1 MRTIRTWQKTTA
13 FALVFAVIANFFL
26 AQNNFATQ
34 GNIEQLNAKKSV
46 FLSDLKYDKEK
57 SRAGWNILLYDKN
70 VKQGQLSLTVNGK
83 REFFSKG
90 VFAHADSLVAY
101 NIEGL
106 QFDRLQ
112 GYFGID
118 AAVTNETDGVKLLI
132 YADDIT
138 KNLVAEDT
146 RLNSTLTIGQSV
158 FFDIEIPAGTKYLYI
173 GADKAGHN
181 KSDWATF
188 GGVKL
193 IKNGYVAP
201 KLEGVE
207 SLEKLDEKLRTYNS
221 ATEAI
226 AQAEFDVLKRALI
239 KRTGY
244 RQLIEMMDVSE
255 ERRLAIEW
263 LMQDVKHL
271 KDFMMA
277 GEPNSNYSDA
287 FQVLGRLLKKHGRD
301 LSDNT
306 PILRGTR
313 GDLYNRMMMSLAVAH
328 SGNVCFWLD
337 NRSCS
342 DAVERYELYKEMH
355 ANGLLRNDIFET
367 IEAEE
372 MRWIM
377 EGMLSNKELKWLNY
391 YSRVRRLN
399 KKSAD
404 LTEAD
409 IQNLKNVQPHLDPYV
424 YIRYTFDY
432 KYDLDKYY
440 TGDGTNWKQ
449 KYGFDEFDIS
459 YGLTNINGSEQKVR
473 KLWMVFEEGAVC
485 GGISK
490 TGTNLWTAF
499 GMPASVNGQPG
510 HAAYLQ
516 YGVQGAE
523 NGKTYTAENGEDY
536 RAGIWWLGNN
546 ISGWVESEKGERLL
560 AGWGYNRDRRNKDEL
575 GGYNV
580 SYVLLAQNNLNRYAD
595 FVKAREMAMYAEIFS
610 EANVSGSPKDAGQI
624 VNIEKAD
631 AAKTADLIKGERI
644 YDELLNVT
652 PRDYEAWKGLVIS
665 YLKDRSKSESDYV
678 TLAGRLA
685 EGLKEYPLPMADLI
699 NALEEA
705 TKDASHRSSIR
716 QLRNAALEKA
726 IKGLPKNK
734 DFLQP
739 DAARDM
745 ANRILG
751 RQEEMVKFSFDG
763 NNAGSIVLGSKYASG
778 ETRYE
783 YSLDGK
789 HTWKETSDKIHKL
802 SEDELAELTE
812 EHDIVVHFI
821 GDGGKFGDGGNLDA
835 NNPEHIRKHA
845 IVIDIKRH
853 ATPRVAVNDL
863 ENKVVG
869 DIEKLEW
876 KAADSNTWNE
886 LTNETRF
893 DGDKTIMVR
902 KRNSG
907 TSLFSEE
914 VALGFKPNE
923 ENKAKQYVPS
933 SRIKIKSVSS
943 EQADRNNRKEYALDG
958 NPETFWHSAWNGSD
972 SKREIVLELDK
983 VIKLKAFEYMP
994 RQDVSG
1000 ANGTVT
1006 VGEILT
1012 SEDGVNFTS
1021 AKVANWARNSVLKR
1035 VEFENPIKAK
1045 FVKFVGRE
1053 ATGGYIAAAMINLY
1067 EDATAETE
1075 PEQPKPPVVQP
1086 EEPVKPKP
1094 AEPAQPGQPKPAEPS
1109 EPAKPVQPSEPVKP
1123 VKPKPAEPSVPSQ
1136 PKPAEPKPVQP
1147 SEPKPSEPVKPKPAE
1162 PAQPSQPSTPNQP
1175 AKPNQ
1180 PVQPSKP
1187 VDNKN
1192 TGQST
1197 ANGQMNAP
1205 AIENKTNNNGA
1216 QTRPT
1221 QNTATNQGSRT
1232 APSATTNQ
1240 GSRTAPSTGVSKVS
1254 PSAGAGQVR
1263 QTNPS
1268 VNQAENNAGVSQS
1281 EQNTQN
1287 GQTNQSDKSSGES
1300 QTTKNSSQNDKQKQE
1315 KPAEAEDTQGWIKYA
1330 ALATVPVVV
1339 VASGWWLIAK
1349 NRHRS
1354 NNNNY

>member
-1 MRTIRTWQKTTA
+1 M
-13 FALVFAVIANFFL
+13 
-26 AQNNFATQ
+26 
-34 GNIEQLNAKKSV
+34 
-46 FLSDLKYDKEK
+46 
-57 SRAGWNILLYDKN
+57 
-70 VKQGQLSLTVNGK
+70 
-83 REFFSKG
+83 
-90 VFAHADSLVAY
+90 
-101 NIEGL
+101 
-106 QFDRLQ
+106 
-112 GYFGID
+112 
-118 AAVTNETDGVKLLI
+118 
-132 YADDIT
+132 
-138 KNLVAEDT
+138 
-146 RLNSTLTIGQSV
+146 
-158 FFDIEIPAGTKYLYI
+158 
-173 GADKAGHN
+173 
-181 KSDWATF
+181 
-188 GGVKL
+188 
-193 IKNGYVAP
+193 
-201 KLEGVE
+201 
-207 SLEKLDEKLRTYNS
+207 
-221 ATEAI
+221 
-226 AQAEFDVLKRALI
+226 
-239 KRTGY
+239 
-244 RQLIEMMDVSE
+244 
-255 ERRLAIEW
+255 
-263 LMQDVKHL
+263 
-271 KDFMMA
+271 
-277 GEPNSNYSDA
+277 
-287 FQVLGRLLKKHGRD
+287 
-301 LSDNT
+301 
-306 PILRGTR
+306 
-313 GDLYNRMMMSLAVAH
+313 
-328 SGNVCFWLD
+328 
-337 NRSCS
+337 
-342 DAVERYELYKEMH
+342 
-355 ANGLLRNDIFET
+355 
-367 IEAEE
+367 
-372 MRWIM
+372 
-377 EGMLSNKELKWLNY
+377 
-391 YSRVRRLN
+391 
-399 KKSAD
+399 
-404 LTEAD
+404 
-409 IQNLKNVQPHLDPYV
+409 
-424 YIRYTFDY
+424 
-432 KYDLDKYY
+432 
-440 TGDGTNWKQ
+440 
-449 KYGFDEFDIS
+449 
-459 YGLTNINGSEQKVR
+459 
-473 KLWMVFEEGAVC
+473 
-485 GGISK
+485 
-490 TGTNLWTAF
+490 
-499 GMPASVNGQPG
+499 
-510 HAAYLQ
+510 
-516 YGVQGAE
+516 
-523 NGKTYTAENGEDY
+523 
-536 RAGIWWLGNN
+536 
-546 ISGWVESEKGERLL
+546 
-560 AGWGYNRDRRNKDEL
+560 
-575 GGYNV
+575 

-631 AAKTADLIKGERI
+631 AAKTTDLIKGERI
-644 YDELLNVT
+644 YDELLNVA
-652 PRDYEAWKGLVIS
+652 PRDYAAWKGLVIS

-802 SEDELAELTE
+802 SEDELAELTD

-853 ATPRVAVNDL
+853 TTPRVAVNDL

-876 KAADSNTWNE
+876 KAAGSGTWNE

-893 DGDKTIMVR
+893 DGDKTIVVR
-902 KRNSG
+902 KRNSS
-907 TSLFSEE
+907 TYLFSEE
-914 VALGFKPNE
+914 VTLGFKPNE
-923 ENKAKQYVPS
+923 ENVAKQYVS
-933 SRIKIKSVSS
+933 TSRIKIKSVSS

-1053 ATGGYIAAAMINLY
+1053 ATGGYIAAAMLNLY

-1094 AEPAQPGQPKPAEPS
+1094 AEPSEPVKPVQPS

-1123 VKPKPAEPSVPSQ
+1123 VQPKPAEPSVPSQ

-1162 PAQPSQPSTPNQP
+1162 PAQPGQPSTPNQP
-1175 AKPNQ
+1175 VKPNQ

-1197 ANGQMNAP
+1197 ANGQMNTP
-1205 AIENKTNNNGA
+1205 AIENKTNNGGQA
-1216 QTRPT
+1216 RPT
-1221 QNTATNQGSRT
+1221 QNTATNNVNRT

-1240 GSRTAPSTGVSKVS
+1240 GSRTAPSTTTNQGSRTAPSTGVSKVG
-1254 PSAGAGQVR
+1254 PSAGAGQVG

-1268 VNQAENNAGVSQS
+1268 VNQTENNGGASQS

-1287 GQTNQSDKSSGES
+1287 GQTNQSDKSSRES
-1300 QTTKNSSQNDKQKQE
+1300 QTAEHQTTKNSSQNDKQKQE

>member
-1 MRTIRTWQKTTA
+1 
-13 FALVFAVIANFFL
+13 
-26 AQNNFATQ
+26 
-34 GNIEQLNAKKSV
+34 
-46 FLSDLKYDKEK
+46 
-57 SRAGWNILLYDKN
+57 
-70 VKQGQLSLTVNGK
+70 
-83 REFFSKG
+83 
-90 VFAHADSLVAY
+90 
-101 NIEGL
+101 
-106 QFDRLQ
+106 
-112 GYFGID
+112 
-118 AAVTNETDGVKLLI
+118 
-132 YADDIT
+132 
-138 KNLVAEDT
+138 
-146 RLNSTLTIGQSV
+146 
-158 FFDIEIPAGTKYLYI
+158 
-173 GADKAGHN
+173 
-181 KSDWATF
+181 
-188 GGVKL
+188 
-193 IKNGYVAP
+193 
-201 KLEGVE
+201 
-207 SLEKLDEKLRTYNS
+207 
-221 ATEAI
+221 
-226 AQAEFDVLKRALI
+226 
-239 KRTGY
+239 
-244 RQLIEMMDVSE
+244 
-255 ERRLAIEW
+255 
-263 LMQDVKHL
+263 
-271 KDFMMA
+271 
-277 GEPNSNYSDA
+277 
-287 FQVLGRLLKKHGRD
+287 
-301 LSDNT
+301 
-306 PILRGTR
+306 
-313 GDLYNRMMMSLAVAH
+313 
-328 SGNVCFWLD
+328 
-337 NRSCS
+337 
-342 DAVERYELYKEMH
+342 
-355 ANGLLRNDIFET
+355 
-367 IEAEE
+367 
-372 MRWIM
+372 
-377 EGMLSNKELKWLNY
+377 
-391 YSRVRRLN
+391 
-399 KKSAD
+399 
-404 LTEAD
+404 
-409 IQNLKNVQPHLDPYV
+409 
-424 YIRYTFDY
+424 
-432 KYDLDKYY
+432 
-440 TGDGTNWKQ
+440 
-449 KYGFDEFDIS
+449 
-459 YGLTNINGSEQKVR
+459 
-473 KLWMVFEEGAVC
+473 
-485 GGISK
+485 
-490 TGTNLWTAF
+490 
-499 GMPASVNGQPG
+499 
-510 HAAYLQ
+510 
-516 YGVQGAE
+516 
-523 NGKTYTAENGEDY
+523 
-536 RAGIWWLGNN
+536 
-546 ISGWVESEKGERLL
+546 
-560 AGWGYNRDRRNKDEL
+560 
-575 GGYNV
+575 
-580 SYVLLAQNNLNRYAD
+580 
-595 FVKAREMAMYAEIFS
+595 
-610 EANVSGSPKDAGQI
+610 
-624 VNIEKAD
+624 
-631 AAKTADLIKGERI
+631 
-644 YDELLNVT
+644 
-652 PRDYEAWKGLVIS
+652 
-665 YLKDRSKSESDYV
+665 
-678 TLAGRLA
+678 
-685 EGLKEYPLPMADLI
+685 
-699 NALEEA
+699 
-705 TKDASHRSSIR
+705 
-716 QLRNAALEKA
+716 
-726 IKGLPKNK
+726 
-734 DFLQP
+734 
-739 DAARDM
+739 M

-853 ATPRVAVNDL
+853 TTPRVAVNDL

-876 KAADSNTWNE
+876 KAANSNTWNE

-893 DGDKTIMVR
+893 DGDKTIVVR

-907 TSLFSEE
+907 TYLFSEE
-914 VALGFKPNE
+914 VTLGFKPNE
-923 ENKAKQYVPS
+923 ENVAKQYVS
-933 SRIKIKSVSS
+933 TSRIKIKSVSS

-1053 ATGGYIAAAMINLY
+1053 ATGGYIAAAMLNLY

-1094 AEPAQPGQPKPAEPS
+1094 AEPSEPVKPVQPS

-1123 VKPKPAEPSVPSQ
+1123 VQPKPAEPSVPSQ

-1147 SEPKPSEPVKPKPAE
+1147 SDPKPSEPVKPKPAE

-1221 QNTATNQGSRT
+1221 QNTATNQGNRT
-1232 APSATTNQ
+1232 VPSAATNQ
-1240 GSRTAPSTGVSKVS
+1240 GSRTAPSTGVSKVG
-1254 PSAGAGQVR
+1254 PSAGAGQVS

-1268 VNQAENNAGVSQS
+1268 VNQTENNGGASQS

-1287 GQTNQSDKSSGES
+1287 GQTNQSDKGSKEDQAKER
-1300 QTTKNSSQNDKQKQE
+1300 QTAKNSSKDDKQNQE
-1315 KPAEAEDTQGWIKYA
+1315 KPAEAEDAQGWIKYA

-1349 NRHRS
+1349 NRRRS
-1354 NNNNY
+1354 NNNY

>member
-1 MRTIRTWQKTTA
+1 
-13 FALVFAVIANFFL
+13 
-26 AQNNFATQ
+26 
-34 GNIEQLNAKKSV
+34 
-46 FLSDLKYDKEK
+46 
-57 SRAGWNILLYDKN
+57 
-70 VKQGQLSLTVNGK
+70 
-83 REFFSKG
+83 
-90 VFAHADSLVAY
+90 
-101 NIEGL
+101 
-106 QFDRLQ
+106 
-112 GYFGID
+112 
-118 AAVTNETDGVKLLI
+118 
-132 YADDIT
+132 
-138 KNLVAEDT
+138 
-146 RLNSTLTIGQSV
+146 
-158 FFDIEIPAGTKYLYI
+158 
-173 GADKAGHN
+173 
-181 KSDWATF
+181 
-188 GGVKL
+188 
-193 IKNGYVAP
+193 
-201 KLEGVE
+201 
-207 SLEKLDEKLRTYNS
+207 
-221 ATEAI
+221 
-226 AQAEFDVLKRALI
+226 
-239 KRTGY
+239 
-244 RQLIEMMDVSE
+244 
-255 ERRLAIEW
+255 
-263 LMQDVKHL
+263 
-271 KDFMMA
+271 
-277 GEPNSNYSDA
+277 
-287 FQVLGRLLKKHGRD
+287 
-301 LSDNT
+301 
-306 PILRGTR
+306 
-313 GDLYNRMMMSLAVAH
+313 
-328 SGNVCFWLD
+328 
-337 NRSCS
+337 
-342 DAVERYELYKEMH
+342 
-355 ANGLLRNDIFET
+355 
-367 IEAEE
+367 
-372 MRWIM
+372 
-377 EGMLSNKELKWLNY
+377 
-391 YSRVRRLN
+391 
-399 KKSAD
+399 
-404 LTEAD
+404 
-409 IQNLKNVQPHLDPYV
+409 
-424 YIRYTFDY
+424 
-432 KYDLDKYY
+432 
-440 TGDGTNWKQ
+440 
-449 KYGFDEFDIS
+449 
-459 YGLTNINGSEQKVR
+459 
-473 KLWMVFEEGAVC
+473 MVFEEGAVC

-631 AAKTADLIKGERI
+631 AAKTTDLIKGERI
-644 YDELLNVT
+644 YDELLNVA

-802 SEDELAELTE
+802 SEDELAELTD

-853 ATPRVAVNDL
+853 TTPRVAVNDL

-876 KAADSNTWNE
+876 KAANSNTWNE

-893 DGDKTIMVR
+893 DGDKTIVVR

-907 TSLFSEE
+907 TYLFSEE
-914 VALGFKPNE
+914 VTLGFKPNE
-923 ENKAKQYVPS
+923 ENVAKQYVS
-933 SRIKIKSVSS
+933 TSRIKIKSVSS

-1053 ATGGYIAAAMINLY
+1053 ATGGYIAAAMLNLY

-1094 AEPAQPGQPKPAEPS
+1094 AEP
-1109 EPAKPVQPSEPVKP
+1109 SEPVKP
-1123 VKPKPAEPSVPSQ
+1123 VQPKPAEPSVPSQ
-1136 PKPAEPKPVQP
+1136 PKPAEPKPVQ
-1147 SEPKPSEPVKPKPAE
+1147 PSEPVKPKPAE

-1205 AIENKTNNNGA
+1205 AIENKTNNNGS
-1216 QTRPT
+1216 QTRPA
-1221 QNTATNQGSRT
+1221 QNTATNQGNRTVPSATTDQGSRT

-1240 GSRTAPSTGVSKVS
+1240 GSRTAPSAGASKVG
-1254 PSAGAGQVR
+1254 PSTGAGQVS
-1263 QTNPS
+1263 QANPS
-1268 VNQAENNAGVSQS
+1268 VNQAENNSGASQS
-1281 EQNTQN
+1281 EHDTQN

-1300 QTTKNSSQNDKQKQE
+1300 QAKERQTTKNSSQNSTQNQE
-1315 KPAEAEDTQGWIKYA
+1315 KLAESEDTQGWIKYT
-1330 ALATVPVVV
+1330 ALATVSVVV

-1349 NRHRS
+1349 NRRRS
-1354 NNNNY
+1354 E

>member
-1 MRTIRTWQKTTA
+1 M
-13 FALVFAVIANFFL
+13 
-26 AQNNFATQ
+26 
-34 GNIEQLNAKKSV
+34 
-46 FLSDLKYDKEK
+46 
-57 SRAGWNILLYDKN
+57 
-70 VKQGQLSLTVNGK
+70 
-83 REFFSKG
+83 
-90 VFAHADSLVAY
+90 
-101 NIEGL
+101 
-106 QFDRLQ
+106 
-112 GYFGID
+112 
-118 AAVTNETDGVKLLI
+118 
-132 YADDIT
+132 
-138 KNLVAEDT
+138 
-146 RLNSTLTIGQSV
+146 
-158 FFDIEIPAGTKYLYI
+158 
-173 GADKAGHN
+173 
-181 KSDWATF
+181 
-188 GGVKL
+188 
-193 IKNGYVAP
+193 
-201 KLEGVE
+201 
-207 SLEKLDEKLRTYNS
+207 
-221 ATEAI
+221 
-226 AQAEFDVLKRALI
+226 
-239 KRTGY
+239 
-244 RQLIEMMDVSE
+244 
-255 ERRLAIEW
+255 
-263 LMQDVKHL
+263 
-271 KDFMMA
+271 
-277 GEPNSNYSDA
+277 
-287 FQVLGRLLKKHGRD
+287 
-301 LSDNT
+301 
-306 PILRGTR
+306 
-313 GDLYNRMMMSLAVAH
+313 
-328 SGNVCFWLD
+328 
-337 NRSCS
+337 
-342 DAVERYELYKEMH
+342 
-355 ANGLLRNDIFET
+355 
-367 IEAEE
+367 
-372 MRWIM
+372 
-377 EGMLSNKELKWLNY
+377 
-391 YSRVRRLN
+391 
-399 KKSAD
+399 
-404 LTEAD
+404 
-409 IQNLKNVQPHLDPYV
+409 
-424 YIRYTFDY
+424 
-432 KYDLDKYY
+432 
-440 TGDGTNWKQ
+440 
-449 KYGFDEFDIS
+449 
-459 YGLTNINGSEQKVR
+459 
-473 KLWMVFEEGAVC
+473 
-485 GGISK
+485 
-490 TGTNLWTAF
+490 
-499 GMPASVNGQPG
+499 
-510 HAAYLQ
+510 
-516 YGVQGAE
+516 
-523 NGKTYTAENGEDY
+523 
-536 RAGIWWLGNN
+536 
-546 ISGWVESEKGERLL
+546 
-560 AGWGYNRDRRNKDEL
+560 
-575 GGYNV
+575 
-580 SYVLLAQNNLNRYAD
+580 LLAQNNLNRYAD

-853 ATPRVAVNDL
+853 TTPRVAVNDL

-876 KAADSNTWNE
+876 KAANGNTWNE

-893 DGDKTIMVR
+893 DGDKTIVVR

-914 VALGFKPNE
+914 VTLSFKPNE
-923 ENKAKQYVPS
+923 ENVAKQYVS
-933 SRIKIKSVSS
+933 TSRIKIKSVSS

-1067 EDATAETE
+1067 EDATAEKE

-1094 AEPAQPGQPKPAEPS
+1094 VEPSVPNQPKPAD
-1109 EPAKPVQPSEPVKP
+1109 
-1123 VKPKPAEPSVPSQ
+1123 

-1162 PAQPSQPSTPNQP
+1162 PAQPGQPSTPNQP
-1175 AKPNQ
+1175 AKTNQ

-1197 ANGQMNAP
+1197 ANGQMNTP
-1205 AIENKTNNNGA
+1205 AIENKTNNGA

-1221 QNTATNQGSRT
+1221 QNTAINNVNRTAPSATANQGSRT

-1254 PSAGAGQVR
+1254 PSAGAGQVS

-1268 VNQAENNAGVSQS
+1268 VNQTENSGRVSQS
-1281 EQNTQN
+1281 EQSTQS
-1287 GQTNQSDKSSGES
+1287 GQTNQSDKGSKEDQAKER
-1300 QTTKNSSQNDKQKQE
+1300 QTTKNSSKDDRQNQE
-1315 KPAEAEDTQGWIKYA
+1315 KPAEAEDAQGWIKYA

-1339 VASGWWLIAK
+1339 VVSGWWLIAK
-1349 NRHRS
+1349 NRRRS
-1354 NNNNY
+1354 NNNY